1 MKLTMLGTANSAM
14 VPVYGCDCSVCVSAL
29 ENPSLRREKSSA
41 FLEHNGKFL
50 LLDANAPDLMRRFP
64 AGSIDQIL
72 LTHYHMDH
80 VQSLF
85 DLRWGAG
92 DKISV
97 ISPDDPLGC
106 DDLYKHPG
114 ILDFSLRAQA
124 FKSFDW
130 QGITVTPLPLNHSK
144 LCLGYC
150 FELDGKRL
158 AYLTDT
164 IGLPKQTERW
174 LKEFPVDWLI
184 TDCNS
189 PPIEDPQVRASLNH
203 NDFHHILDIDETCRP
218 KNLGLIHVCHHMLG
232 WAAQHPQAFSQRLRI
247 LNDGEEITL

>member
-14 VPVYGCDCSVCVSAL
+14 VPVYGCDCSVCRRAL
-29 ENPSLRREKSSA
+29 ENPTLRREKSSA
-41 FLEHNGKFL
+41 FVEHKGKVL

-64 AGSIDQIL
+64 AGTIDQIL

-80 VQSLF
+80 VHSLF
-85 DLRWGAG
+85 DLRWGVG
-92 DKISV
+92 DTIPV

-114 ILDFSLRAQA
+114 ILDFSQRAQA
-124 FKSFDW
+124 FKAFYW
-130 QGITVTPLPLNHSK
+130 QGIKITPLPLNHSK

-150 FELDGKRL
+150 FEFEGKRI

-164 IGLPKQTERW
+164 VGLPKQTERW

-184 TDCNS
+184 TDCAY
-189 PPIEDPQVRASLNH
+189 PPIDDHQVRESLNH
-203 NDFHHILDIDETCRP
+203 NDFHHILDIDEVCKP
-218 KNLGLIHVCHHMLG
+218 KNLGLIHVSHHTLS
-232 WAAQHPQAFSQRLRI
+232 WAELHPQAFSERQRI
-247 LNDGEEITL
+247 LHDGEEINL